1 MVVPSIVVP
10 IPKHAA
16 PGACVYISTTAGEF
30 LFNLPARSAGRS
42 VKVMLPKP
50 SGATKPP
57 RLSCAWLGD
66 EVIAPRR
73 DAGTLRSPLA
83 VLEGYLAERL
93 AEHGVAGNLPVAQ
106 ARAAPPPKRCCVPGL
121 SRCLWGGR
129 AAAQH
134 PANLVALVDD
144 RFGHAVVKPYVA
156 MRQLSQQLLV
166 STILEHLASASVA
179 EPRGLIRRTIAMDAW
194 ASLLRLLGEDLQRA

>member
-129 AAAQH
+129 AAAQRGTSPPPMH
-134 PANLVALVDD
+134 SQLASTGGTVRRVVVA
-144 RFGHAVVKPYVA
+144 RAVRLNEGFQWA
-156 MRQLSQQLLV
+156 EARQLLQ
-166 STILEHLASASVA
+166 ARGA
-179 EPRGLIRRTIAMDAW
+179 EREAGC
-194 ASLLRLLGEDLQRA
+194 EN